1 MRKIVIYLRQN
12 RKSIIGRIIRKNLL
26 GTKNIKKKER
36 VILGFVMIAIKY
48 MLGQLKRL
56 TLNLKNILTMLLA
69 RRQTV

>member
-56 TLNLKNILTMLLA
+56 TLNLKNILTMC
-69 RRQTV
+69 